1 MAPVHSTSEPA
12 VPVICGPT
20 ASGKSALAMR
30 LADEAPVTIIS
41 ADSRQLYQGF
51 DIGTAK
57 PTPQEQA
64 RVPHVGI
71 DVAAPTERW
80 SAWRWAV
87 MARSAIRE
95 ARAAGRVPVVVGGT
109 GFYIRALVAPLASVP
124 TLDAPRQAALSTWLD
139 TLPHEELRRWCTVLD
154 PERAAR
160 GPVQWRRAIE
170 VALLTGTPLSTW
182 HRRDAGDTAPLAVHY
197 LVVDP
202 GPSLAHRIE
211 ARVHAMLDAGWVLEV
226 ANLLARI
233 PPTAPAWQS
242 TGYDAVRAH
251 VEGHVSL
258 ADATSRVIVD
268 TRQYAKRQR
277 TWFRHQLQEGAV
289 TRLSPIDPDAIER
302 VLAWWRAASGDL
314 V

>member
-1 MAPVHSTSEPA
+1 MRPVHSTDEA
-12 VPVICGPT
+12 AIPVICGPT
-20 ASGKSALAMR
+20 AAGKSALAMH
-30 LADEAPVTIIS
+30 LAEQAPITIIS
-41 ADSRQLYQGF
+41 ADSRQLYEGF

-57 PTPQEQA
+57 PTREERA

-87 MARSAIRE
+87 MARAAIRE
-95 ARAAGRVPVVVGGT
+95 ARAAGRFPVVVGGT
-109 GFYIRALVAPLASVP
+109 GFYIRALVTPLASVP
-124 TLDAPRQAALSTWLD
+124 TLDAARLAALSGWLD
-139 TLPHEELRRWCTVLD
+139 ALPHEELRRWCEALD
-154 PERAAR
+154 PERAAL

-182 HRRDAGDTAPLAVHY
+182 HRRDPGDAEPLPVRY

-211 ARVHAMLDAGWVLEV
+211 ARVQAMLEHGWVQEV
-226 ANLLARI
+226 EGLLARI
-233 PPTAPAWQS
+233 PAAAPAWQS
-242 TGYDAVRAH
+242 TGYDAIRAH
-251 VEGHVSL
+251 VEGRITR
-258 ADATSRVIVD
+258 ADAAARVLVD

-277 TWFRHQLQEGAV
+277 TWFRHQLREGPV
-289 TRLSPIDPDAIER
+289 TRLSPLEPSAVER
-302 VLAWWRAASGDL
+302 ALAWWRASSGDL